1 MRRTLL
7 FSALAL
13 AAPLLVASPASAATV
28 DDFTIG
34 GSSDDLEANPGATL
48 TVAWDVTPQ
57 DPAAAVVVAPAGSAV
72 GVVTGWDAPTVAA
85 ATGSTVDVTIPAAAE
100 EGDDYTFQLVVT
112 ENNVP
117 AVSDTI
123 TVSVVEEPVEV
134 TPVPVAA
141 VDCVLEIPDVPGVL
155 YDLVYDYA
163 EDGAGG
169 WTGELEPL
177 EPDTYPLLLL
187 SEGEDL
193 VVAATPDEGYAFPAG
208 AADVFFVTVDEECV
222 TTPVFVAIES
232 SCQAFTLTNVVDVDV
247 TAFYGGEDDDEPAG
261 EVTLAPGES
270 AEIGTDEEF
279 VYVVA
284 GDDISFADLEDG
296 DLLDFLDIQFDGLE
310 VDQDCTVAGTGTRPT
325 HPTVAPAAGR

>member
-7 FSALAL
+7 LSALAL

-34 GSSDDLEANPGATL
+34 GSGDDLEANPGATL
-48 TVAWDVTPQ
+48 TVAWDVTPL
-57 DPAAAVVVAPAGSAV
+57 DPAAAVVVTPAGSAV
-72 GVVTGWDAPTVAA
+72 GVVAGWDAPTVAA
-85 ATGSTVDVTIPAAAE
+85 ATASTVDVTIPAAAE

-134 TPVPVAA
+134 TPVPVVA
-141 VDCVLEIPDVPGVL
+141 VDCVVEIPEVPGVL

-169 WTGELEPL
+169 WTGETEPL
-177 EPDTYPLLLL
+177 DPDTYALFEL
-187 SEGEDL
+187 SDGEDL
-193 VVAATPDEGYAFPAG
+193 VIAATPDEGYGFPAG
-208 AADVFFVTVDEECV
+208 AADVFPVAVDEACV
-222 TTPVFVAIES
+222 TLPVFVEITS
-232 SCQAFTLTNVVDVDV
+232 SCQSFALTNVVDVDV
-247 TAFYGGEDDDEPAG
+247 TAIYGGEDDEEPAG
-261 EVTLAPGES
+261 EVTLAPGGS
-270 AEIGTDEEF
+270 AAIGTDADF
-279 VYVVA
+279 VYVFA
-284 GDDISFADLEDG
+284 GAGLTLEDLQS
-296 DLLDFLDIQFDGLE
+296 DDLDFLEVQFDGLE
-310 VDQDCTVAGTGTRPT
+310 VDQDCTVAAAPT

>member
-1 MRRTLL
+1 LRRTLL
-7 FSALAL
+7 LSALAL
-13 AAPLLVASPASAATV
+13 AAPLLVASSASAATV

-48 TVAWDVTPQ
+48 TVAWDVTPL
-57 DPAAAVVVAPAGSAV
+57 DPTATVVVTPGGSAA

-85 ATGSTVDVTIPAAAE
+85 ATASTVDVTIPATAE
-100 EGDDYTFQLVVT
+100 EGDDYTFQLVVA

-123 TVSVVEEPVEV
+123 TVSVVKEPVEV
-134 TPVPVAA
+134 APTPVVAA
-141 VDCVLEIPDVPGVL
+141 DCVFEVPDVTGVL
-155 YDLVYDYA
+155 YDLVYDYE

-169 WTGELEPL
+169 WTGDLEPL
-177 EPDTYPLLLL
+177 DPGTYPLFAF
-187 SEGEDL
+187 SDGEDL

-208 AADVFFVTVDEECV
+208 AADVFVLAVDEVCT

-232 SCQAFTLTNVVDVDV
+232 SCKAFTLTNVVDVDV
-247 TAFYGGEDDDEPAG
+247 TAFFGGEDDEEPAG
-261 EVTLAPGES
+261 EITLAPGES
-270 AEIGTDEEF
+270 AEIGTDEDF

-284 GDDISFADLEDG
+284 GDDLSFDDLEDG
-296 DLLDFLDIQFDGLE
+296 DLVDFLDIQFDGLE
-310 VDQDCTVAGTGTRPT
+310 VDQDCTVAGTGTQPT